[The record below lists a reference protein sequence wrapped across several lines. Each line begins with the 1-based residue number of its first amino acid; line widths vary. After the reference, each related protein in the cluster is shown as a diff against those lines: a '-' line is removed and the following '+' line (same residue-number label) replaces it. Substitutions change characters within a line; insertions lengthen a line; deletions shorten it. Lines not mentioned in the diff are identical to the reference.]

1 MRLTTISGFGEEELL
16 ALNAKADAV
25 SIRDATAWE
34 EAVDWGVPDYSTLCS
49 AEWRVTTAPEF
60 D

>member
-1 MRLTTISGFGEEELL
+1 MRLTTMSSFAEEELS
-16 ALNAKADAV
+16 ALNARADAV
-25 SIRDATAWE
+25 SIRDASAWD
-34 EAVDWGVPDYSTLCS
+34 EAVDWGVPDYSTLCP